1 LNFLENFELKIGEW
15 NTRSMRRKINNV
27 EDLLRQH
34 QFDIFVIIETWLKD
48 GWEWRVEIEGYQLLV
63 LNRTSK
69 KGGGIA
75 VYIREGIK
83 FDPSKTRKSA
93 QGLPFEYLWIN
104 VVEPV
109 KVDVVSVYIP
119 KANKSHM
126 EDLFA
131 RTFPLIRS
139 DSNIVVVG
147 DFNLPYSEN
156 QNYLAKVEKELQVK
170 QIIELPTHMHG
181 NTLDHIYVDNTE
193 NAFKVENHGVIHN
206 SQSDHYVTFCTLNI
220 FPHHID
226 RKAIA
231 GYTQRPFIQKDDCGL
246 NTFKCQF
253 KSKNC
258 ILPCNS
264 GNGSRCRIFESK
276 AELQKHLEKVA
287 KLQTWPQKSGKAYGS
302 L

>member
-1 LNFLENFELKIGEW
+1 MNFLENFELKIGEW

-27 EDLLRQH
+27 EDLIRQH

-48 GWEWRVEIEGYQLLV
+48 GWEWLVEIEGYQLLV

-75 VYIREGIK
+75 VYIKEGIK
-83 FDPSKTRKSA
+83 FDSSKTRKSA

-119 KANKSHM
+119 KTNKSHM
-126 EDLFA
+126 EDLFT

-156 QNYLAKVEKELQVK
+156 QNYLAKVEKELGIPK
-170 QIIELPTHMHG
+170 GHLIKRM
-181 NTLDHIYVDNTE
+181 
-193 NAFKVENHGVIHN
+193 
-206 SQSDHYVTFCTLNI
+206 
-220 FPHHID
+220 
-226 RKAIA
+226 IA
-231 GYTQRPFIQKDDCGL
+231 
-246 NTFKCQF
+246 
-253 KSKNC
+253 
-258 ILPCNS
+258 
-264 GNGSRCRIFESK
+264 
-276 AELQKHLEKVA
+276 V
-287 KLQTWPQKSGKAYGS
+287 
-302 L
+302 